1 MHVVKDQLAI
11 GIAIAGSYRYNRLGI
26 GKEGLKYK
34 HAHKAD
40 YIGISIAD

>member
-1 MHVVKDQLAI
+1 MYVVKDQLTM
-11 GIAIAGSYRYNRLGI
+11 GIAIISSYRYNRVGI

-40 YIGISIAD
+40 